1 VAVRAIRGAIQVG
14 ADEPDQIYAGVH
26 EMLAAVLDRNGL
38 EPGDVISIFFTATP
52 DLVSCFPAAGARQ
65 VGFTDVPMLC
75 AHEIGVAGS
84 LPRTV
89 RLLAHVE
96 TTTPRAEIRHAFL
109 GAAAAL
115 RDDLRQ

>member
-1 VAVRAIRGAIQVG
+1 VAVRAVRGAIQVE
-14 ADEPDQIYAGVH
+14 ADEPAEIYRGVR
-26 EMLAAVLDRNGL
+26 EMLTEVLDRNGL
-38 EPGDVISIFFTATP
+38 SADDVISIFFTATP
-52 DLVSCFPAAGARQ
+52 DLTSCFPAAGAREL
-65 VGFTDVPMLC
+65 GFADVPLLC
-75 AHEIGVAGS
+75 ASEIGVLGS

-96 TTTPRAEIRHAFL
+96 TSLPRAEIRHAFL